1 MMRKRPVVKSSYS
14 RTLYAIPILTGAF
27 GIWTSVQL
35 IFLLRELLP
44 FDNPG
49 KERALDELEILKDI
63 VSLVSFAFFML
74 FWWLNWRAAA
84 RRNQR
89 RQAAARGEG
98 DAKLI
103 DLIPFAHGD
112 SRLPLPAT
120 LKQHLA
126 WRSGLLWLIFG
137 VVFGIIELCFACA
150 FLTVRDDP
158 QATTPAV
165 LLAMQG
171 ILVGTLIGILPLM
184 ALAARQRV
192 DVTEEGLRVRQSSFS
207 RRIRWTDA
215 RLFASIGANRFE
227 LSSAHQIVRFSRLE
241 SADLVRPTIPFSEYT
256 RQMDLLVSLI
266 HERTGLPLND
276 LREQT

>member
-1 MMRKRPVVKSSYS
+1 VVKSSYS
-14 RTLYAIPILTGAF
+14 RTLYAIPILIGAC

-49 KERALDELEILKDI
+49 KERAIDELEILKNI
-63 VSLVSFAFFML
+63 FGLVSFAFVILMG
-74 FWWLNWRAAA
+74 WLYWRAAA
-84 RRNQR
+84 RQNQR

-103 DLIPFAHGD
+103 DLARFAHGD
-112 SRLPLPAT
+112 SRLALPAT

-126 WRSGLLWLIFG
+126 WRSGLLWIIFG

-150 FLTVRDDP
+150 LLAVRDDP

-171 ILVGTLIGILPLM
+171 ILVGMHIGILLLM
-184 ALAARQRV
+184 
-192 DVTEEGLRVRQSSFS
+192 
-207 RRIRWTDA
+207 DA
-215 RLFASIGANRFE
+215 RLFASVGTSDLE
-227 LSSAHQIVRFSRLE
+227 LSGTHQIVRFSRLQ
-241 SADLVRPTIPFSEYT
+241 SADLVRPTIPFTDYT
-256 RQMDLLVSLI
+256 QQMDLLISLI
-266 HERTGLPLND
+266 HERTGLPLYD
-276 LREQT
+276 LREKK